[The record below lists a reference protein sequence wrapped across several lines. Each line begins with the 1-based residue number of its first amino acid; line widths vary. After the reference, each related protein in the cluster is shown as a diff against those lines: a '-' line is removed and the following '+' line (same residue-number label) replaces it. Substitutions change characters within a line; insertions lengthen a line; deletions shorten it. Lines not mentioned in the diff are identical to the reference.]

1 MLPTYNEA
9 ENIRPITEAI
19 RRVAP
24 DAHVLIVD
32 DHSPDGTW
40 KIAEAMAAEDDRVH
54 LLDRTEKRGR
64 GYAGAAGFQWAVE
77 REYDPIIEMDADFSH
92 DPFYIPQLIEESKAA
107 DVVLGSRGVEGGGE
121 SGRGLLRRLITAGA
135 ATYLRT
141 MLGVRGVK
149 DPTSGYRC
157 FRLEAMRRIRPETLT
172 APGPAIVSE
181 VLFRCRGMRIKEV
194 PIRFRDREK
203 GRSKFGFK
211 AMIESL
217 LYALR
222 LRLRGR

>member
-1 MLPTYNEA
+1 
-9 ENIRPITEAI
+9 
-19 RRVAP
+19 
-24 DAHVLIVD
+24 
-32 DHSPDGTW
+32 
-40 KIAEAMAAEDDRVH
+40 
-54 LLDRTEKRGR
+54 
-64 GYAGAAGFQWAVE
+64 
-77 REYDPIIEMDADFSH
+77 MDADFSH
-92 DPFYIPQLIEESKAA
+92 DPFYIPQLIEESKEA
-107 DVVLGSRGVEGGGE
+107 DVVLGSRGVKGGGE
-121 SGRGLLRRLITAGA
+121 SGRGPLRRLITAGA
-135 ATYLRT
+135 AMYLRA